1 MAGIISVPSI
11 DGNLNVMHKKLLK
24 PASVACINKK
34 KIPVN
39 DQITISN
46 ISLNSN
52 KIKIIIA
59 FNNLFC
65 WFQ

>member
-1 MAGIISVPSI
+1 
-11 DGNLNVMHKKLLK
+11 MHRKLLK
-24 PASVACINKK
+24 PARVAYIDKR
-34 KIPVN
+34 IPVN

-65 WFQ
+65 